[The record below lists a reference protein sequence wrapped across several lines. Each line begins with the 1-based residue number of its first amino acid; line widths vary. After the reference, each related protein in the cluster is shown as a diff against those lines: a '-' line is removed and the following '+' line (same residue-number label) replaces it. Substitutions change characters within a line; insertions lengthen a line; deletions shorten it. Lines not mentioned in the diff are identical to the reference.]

1 METKNKTPTL
11 FDTISET
18 PQKPTGNPYHARSGK
33 FTNKYIAR
41 AEQAEKRAAIAE
53 NRLEYVTSCYSAI
66 GRQFARVSRELEQAK
81 QELKQLK
88 NQRAWT

>member
-1 METKNKTPTL
+1 MKKQDKTPTL
-11 FDTISET
+11 FDTDNET

-53 NRLEYVTSCYSAI
+53 NQLAYINSCYSAI

-81 QELKQLK
+81 TELNQLK
-88 NQRAWT
+88 KQRA